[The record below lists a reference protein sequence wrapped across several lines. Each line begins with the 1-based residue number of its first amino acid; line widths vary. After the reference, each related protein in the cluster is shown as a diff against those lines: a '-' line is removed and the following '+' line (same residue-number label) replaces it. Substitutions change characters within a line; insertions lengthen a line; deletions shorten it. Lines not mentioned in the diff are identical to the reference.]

1 MVLLYDGDL
10 FIAAT
15 APIYLVRKNSAH
27 CTLEAMN
34 WITILILAAMMVA
47 IILLRRSGLIA
58 PAEAAAHLKNG
69 ALVIDVRTAG
79 EFSSGHLPN
88 AINLPLDGIETSLPR
103 EVKDKNQVLL
113 LHCQAGGRS
122 SQARKKLSA
131 LGYVNA
137 YNMGSYS
144 RAAQIV
150 DGK

>member
-1 MVLLYDGDL
+1 
-10 FIAAT
+10 
-15 APIYLVRKNSAH
+15 
-27 CTLEAMN
+27 MN
-34 WITILILAAMMVA
+34 WITILILAAMLAA
-47 IILLRRSGLIA
+47 ILLLRRSGLIA
-58 PAEAAAHLKNG
+58 PAAAAAHLKKG

-79 EFSSGHLPN
+79 EFNAGHLPN
-88 AINLPLDGIETSLPR
+88 AINLPLDEIEAALPR
-103 EVKDKNQVLL
+103 RVKDKNQVLL

-122 SQARKKLSA
+122 SQARKKLMA

>member
-1 MVLLYDGDL
+1 
-10 FIAAT
+10 
-15 APIYLVRKNSAH
+15 
-27 CTLEAMN
+27 MN

>member
-1 MVLLYDGDL
+1 
-10 FIAAT
+10 
-15 APIYLVRKNSAH
+15 
-27 CTLEAMN
+27 MN
-34 WITILILAAMMVA
+34 WITILILAAMLMA
-47 IILLRRSGLIA
+47 IILLKRSGLIA
-58 PAEAAAHLKNG
+58 PAEAAAHLKKG

-79 EFSSGHLPN
+79 EFNAGHLSN

-103 EVKDKNQVLL
+103 RVKDKSQVLL

-122 SQARKKLSA
+122 SQARKKLTA

>member
-1 MVLLYDGDL
+1 
-10 FIAAT
+10 
-15 APIYLVRKNSAH
+15 
-27 CTLEAMN
+27 MN

-137 YNMGSYS
+137 FNMGSYS

>member
-1 MVLLYDGDL
+1 
-10 FIAAT
+10 
-15 APIYLVRKNSAH
+15 
-27 CTLEAMN
+27 MN

-58 PAEAAAHLKNG
+58 PAEAASHLKKG

-79 EFSSGHLPN
+79 EFNSGHLPN
-88 AINLPLDGIETSLPR
+88 AINLPLDEIETSLPR
-103 EVKDKNQVLL
+103 RVKDKNQVLL

-122 SQARKKLSA
+122 SQARKKLTA